1 MLKEYS
7 NKKLLPIIIL
17 FLLIFSVFIL
27 KNSVLSASLQKLVG
41 KEKPTIVID
50 VGHGGRDP
58 GKVSVSGEY
67 EKDINLEIALKLKTI
82 LEQNDCNVIL
92 TRDTDTDLS
101 DANASNKKLSDLNNR
116 LELILN
122 TKPDLV
128 VSIHQNAYP
137 SSSQH
142 GAQTFYYSKSSDSK
156 LLAETIQ
163 DSLITNVDPD
173 NHRPAKSNDSYYILK
188 KCSCPI
194 VIIECGFLSNW
205 EEDKLLQDENYQ
217 KQLSWGIHLGILEY
231 LSK

>member
-1 MLKEYS
+1 MSKKYS

-17 FLLIFSVFIL
+17 FLLFFSAFML
-27 KNSVLSASLQKLVG
+27 KNNVLSASLHKLFI

-58 GKVSVSGEY
+58 GKVSVSGKN

-92 TRDTDTDLS
+92 TRETDTDLS

-122 TKPDLV
+122 TQPDLV
-128 VSIHQNAYP
+128 ISIHQNAYP
-137 SSSQH
+137 SSTQH
-142 GAQTFYYSKSSDSK
+142 GAQTFYYSKSNDSK

-163 DSLITNVDPD
+163 GSLIKNVDPD
-173 NHRPAKSNDSYYILK
+173 NHRAAKSNDSYYILK
-188 KCSCPI
+188 NCSSPI

-217 KQLSWGIHLGILEY
+217 NQLAWGMHLGILDY